1 MFRQSRLQRRAGRRA
16 MASLVSHFN
25 PRNAISLGFAAI
37 LSATLS
43 ACANTGVVP
52 SSYADERCRSVS
64 EQTDGSWRIE
74 RPVVFGRT
82 VRVDG
87 GATVYNGEVF
97 DGVDLGAV
105 LQRTCRDPSLNLPET
120 VVRF

>member
-1 MFRQSRLQRRAGRRA
+1 
-16 MASLVSHFN
+16 MASLVSHFI
-25 PRNAISLGFAAI
+25 PRSVTSLGFATM

-43 ACANTGVVP
+43 ACANTGVVT

-64 EQTDGSWRIE
+64 EQTDGSWRVE
-74 RPVVFGRT
+74 RPIVFGRT
-82 VRVDG
+82 VQVDG
-87 GATVYNGEVF
+87 GSTLYKGEVF

-120 VVRF
+120 IARF